1 MSFPIS
7 QFIPLPFYRFVF
19 YICDSFCFVKKFIS
33 TILIDLHTGDMIF
46 VFLCLTTLS
55 MTVSRSIH
63 IAANG
68 IISFFLMAE

>member
-33 TILIDLHTGDMIF
+33 TILIDLHTGDFQPIL
-46 VFLCLTTLS
+46 VN
-55 MTVSRSIH
+55 VKVK
-63 IAANG
+63 
-68 IISFFLMAE
+68 